1 MSGLRQMRDRA
12 ACGFHHDWNTI
23 RQAAIA
29 RLLIE
34 NQSVQDIMAR
44 TGYRDPKSVRDIARM
59 YGLTA
64 RSDPSFTPPR
74 YVGLDFPSSFT
85 GTNFWWYP
93 FEHYDY
99 EGLWPPAYPPGNR

>member
-1 MSGLRQMRDRA
+1 MRDRA

-34 NQSVQDIMAR
+34 KSVGAGHHGKSRLSGAEIRQ
-44 TGYRDPKSVRDIARM
+44 GYRQNVWPDRPK
-59 YGLTA
+59 
-64 RSDPSFTPPR
+64 RSIIHPAALC
-74 YVGLDFPSSFT
+74 GLDFPSSFT